1 MWPPC
6 LLIKLSVSDTHKK
19 YKLEYILKIWSGRGW
34 KTNKQINK
42 KRHLSSCLLSGGR
55 LPGFGLLQPI
65 LLGSKTLGACRCPNR
80 LAAQLIPASGRGQMC
95 QSLLGLATFS
105 PPGSQCRRIQLR
117 YNNLTPLKQLDPL
130 AWQPPLC
137 FMPLRTSCAIKNY
150 SQQHLNCFSIHFGA
164 LPLPAPSI
172 SLIPPFSSLGFHVHL
187 WQGCKVIN
195 FFQHAL
201 PLNKGLFLP
210 ACLLRL
216 QGQLPPSGIK
226 YSWCQCRVNWHSC
239 T

>member
-1 MWPPC
+1 MP
-6 LLIKLSVSDTHKK
+6 LF
-19 YKLEYILKIWSGRGW
+19 R
-34 KTNKQINK
+34 
-42 KRHLSSCLLSGGR
+42 RSSPR
-55 LPGFGLLQPI
+55 FGLLQPI

-80 LAAQLIPASGRGQMC
+80 LAARLIPASGRGQMC
-95 QSLLGLATFS
+95 QSLLGLAAFS

-164 LPLPAPSI
+164 LPLPAPFNLPYPSLFLFGI
-172 SLIPPFSSLGFHVHL
+172 SRTFVARLLSY
-187 WQGCKVIN
+187 Q
-195 FFQHAL
+195 FFQRAL
-201 PLNKGLFLP
+201 PLNKGLFLS

-226 YSWCQCRVNWHSC
+226 YSRCQCRVNWHSC